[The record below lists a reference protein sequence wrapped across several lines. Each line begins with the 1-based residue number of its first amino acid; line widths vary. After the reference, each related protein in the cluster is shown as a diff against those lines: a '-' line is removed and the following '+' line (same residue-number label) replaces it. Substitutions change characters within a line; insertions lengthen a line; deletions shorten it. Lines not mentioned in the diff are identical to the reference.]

1 MKHEGRRRK
10 LVWCRSSRKDQ
21 GHTESMK
28 RSRNETFSS
37 ASLRRRVC
45 VSSDCA
51 VALWTVGT
59 GVGCCINE
67 CGVVSMLVPAVSPL
81 VVVGNEG
88 LQLHFV
94 AVE

>member
-28 RSRNETFSS
+28 RSRNVTFSS
-37 ASLRRRVC
+37 ASLRR
-45 VSSDCA
+45 SDCA

-88 LQLHFV
+88 LQLLFV